1 MTTNRTVAEKQERAF
16 LETKTAEKLVESVT
30 FWRDGF
36 IRSPEELRRN
46 NLHGYT
52 DETLRT
58 LLRAADAGHDYHLV
72 RLITEEII
80 EDCLLIEPE
89 LNQTPGISDRK
100 ILAGLRRYRHLAPHE
115 DSERRLTQITAIRR
129 AVHRG
134 LQLQY
139 TAVDTIKVR
148 ETPNEICISD
158 ERISDLITTHE
169 DPEAVADLIVSRD
182 ISSADELMAI
192 LEAMD
197 RVSPAMIDGVL

>member
-1 MTTNRTVAEKQERAF
+1 
-16 LETKTAEKLVESVT
+16 
-30 FWRDGF
+30 
-36 IRSPEELRRN
+36 
-46 NLHGYT
+46 
-52 DETLRT
+52 
-58 LLRAADAGHDYHLV
+58 
-72 RLITEEII
+72 
-80 EDCLLIEPE
+80 
-89 LNQTPGISDRK
+89 
-100 ILAGLRRYRHLAPHE
+100 
-115 DSERRLTQITAIRR
+115 
-129 AVHRG
+129 